1 MPTNMF
7 FHSATPA
14 TRRQAGSSSIA
25 SLVVTTIA
33 VTAMVFGFAASAGAQ
48 EADPTGFIHGTV
60 KTKSGT
66 TFKGLI
72 RWGNEEAFWDDLF
85 NSSKEE
91 TPYLEEFRKN
101 GKGSKREFEILGRKI
116 SVDWGRSYTG
126 RVFVTRFGDIQK
138 IEVLGGSEAYIHTKD
153 GARTHVEGSANDVS
167 ATLMI
172 RDPGMGDIEVDWKKI
187 DTIEFSAA
195 PRSAK
200 PWGYRMRGTVE
211 TDAGTFRGFIQWD
224 KQECISVDLIDG
236 EADDINVKLE
246 MGNIRSIERD
256 GRSASDITLR
266 DGRKLNVSGTNDV
279 DDDNRGIL
287 VEDERF
293 GRVEIPWMAFRKVTF
308 DDAGSSG
315 RGYDTYQPKGRMT
328 GTVRTIDDE
337 SATGEIVFDLDEEY
351 AWEML
356 DGDDDDI
363 SYSIP
368 LGMVVSVSPRS
379 GDRTDVV
386 LRSGETLRLSDSQ
399 DVTDQNDGLLV
410 LQGDKKTYV
419 AWEDVRILEYDG

>member
-1 MPTNMF
+1 MPANMF
-7 FHSATPA
+7 FSTTADTNAPAPRPNGLRFGTALMAAAAVLLGSA
-14 TRRQAGSSSIA
+14 
-25 SLVVTTIA
+25 A
-33 VTAMVFGFAASAGAQ
+33 VAGAQ
-48 EADPTGFIHGTV
+48 SDDPSGFIHGTV
-60 KTKSGT
+60 KTKSGS

-72 RWGNEEAFWDDLF
+72 RWDNEEAFWDDLF
-85 NSSKEE
+85 NSAKEE
-91 TPYLEEFRKN
+91 TPYLEEFRRD
-101 GKGSKREFEILGRKI
+101 GKRSKRQFEILGRKI
-116 SVDWGRSYTG
+116 SVDWGNSYTG
-126 RVFVTRFGDIQK
+126 RVFVTRFGDIEK
-138 IEVLGGSEAYIHTKD
+138 IEVLGSDEAYIHTKD
-153 GARTHVEGSANDVS
+153 GVRTHVEGSANDVS
-167 ATLMI
+167 ATLLI

-195 PRSAK
+195 PRAAK

-211 TDAGTFRGFIQWD
+211 TDAGTFRGFVQWD
-224 KQECISVDLIDG
+224 KQECLSVDLIDG

-293 GRVEIPWMAFRKVTF
+293 GRVEIPWMSFRKVTF

-315 RGYDTYQPKGRMT
+315 RNYDSYQPKGRMT
-328 GTVRTIDDE
+328 GTVRTVDGE
-337 SATGEIVFDLDEEY
+337 SATGEIVLDLDEEY

-368 LGMVVSVSPRS
+368 LGMVKSVSPRS
-379 GDRTDVV
+379 GERADVV
-386 LRSGETLRLSDSQ
+386 LRTGETLRLSDSQ
-399 DVTDQNDGLLV
+399 DVTDQNDGILV
-410 LQGDKKTYV
+410 LSGDKKTYV
-419 AWEDVRILEYDG
+419 AWEDLEILEYDG